1 MLKHDLRRA
10 STVAGSVA
18 PPNTIRAGRLPS
30 SRSLADETP
39 LPQPGG
45 KGALRRPTTTIAPDT
60 ALSTAP
66 RGRRISF
73 DGALDDATP
82 SKRTGPALYGGA
94 PRGPAAAKRISV
106 DSSDKENSA
115 PQASRLARRAVLA

>member
-1 MLKHDLRRA
+1 MLKRDLRRA

-39 LPQPGG
+39 LPQLGG
-45 KGALRRPTTTIAPDT
+45 KAVRRPTIAPDT

-94 PRGPAAAKRISV
+94 PRGPAVAKRASV

-115 PQASRLARRAVLA
+115 PLTSRPARRAVLA

>member
-1 MLKHDLRRA
+1 MLKRDLRRA

-39 LPQPGG
+39 LPLPGS
-45 KGALRRPTTTIAPDT
+45 KAALRRPTVAPDT

-73 DGALDDATP
+73 DGALDETTP
-82 SKRTGPALYGGA
+82 SKRNGASLYGGG
-94 PRGPAAAKRISV
+94 PRGPAAARLSV
-106 DSSDKENSA
+106 AVESDKENSA
-115 PQASRLARRAVLA
+115 PMRRRPLLA